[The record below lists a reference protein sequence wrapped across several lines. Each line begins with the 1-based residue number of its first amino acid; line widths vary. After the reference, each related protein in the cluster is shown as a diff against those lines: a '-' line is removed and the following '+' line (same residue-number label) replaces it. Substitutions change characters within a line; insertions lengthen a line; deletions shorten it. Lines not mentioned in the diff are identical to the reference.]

1 MSRRAWNF
9 CPVLVGWVGRVEPR
23 DPPRPRPGAGF
34 GGSWLLVDKLV
45 VVAGLV
51 QGLLVWIDHG
61 QELLLAL
68 YFL

>member
-34 GGSWLLVDKLV
+34 V

-51 QGLLVWIDHG
+51 QGLVWIDHG